1 MSPLPVPAGHAARR
15 PGPPTPDLYRVADG
29 EVVAGVCTG
38 LAAHLGVRL
47 TVVRLFFALACTV
60 AGVGLIA
67 YGALWVFT
75 TRVDTA
81 GDASNVAAERS
92 VRHRGLDPGL
102 VNRPAAGVDRMLVA
116 LACVLFIGG
125 AAIQPQVAVSV
136 ILLAGGVLLVW
147 RTFGPNALAGATGT
161 DGRLGQADR
170 REQLRRVPGGLQWAS
185 LVGGVVLLA
194 VGIGYTLFGVR
205 ADGGTGADGGSGG
218 VVVPAL
224 IAAVALI
231 AGFIVVLI
239 PLWLRLWSMA
249 NTNARERAA
258 EEERARI
265 AARIHDSVLQ
275 TLTLIQKKSAEPEIA
290 QMARSQ
296 ERQLRQWLFAPGES
310 VRTETLFGALR
321 VACGEVEDTFGVQIR
336 PVIVGEDRDTDDASV
351 ALLLAGREAMV
362 NAAKHSGCQEINV
375 YLEAGDGNSDGNGDD
390 GIELFVRDRGP
401 GFRVEDIPED
411 RQGVRA
417 SILDRMARVGG
428 TVEIDSGQ
436 FGTEVILT
444 LKAQTS
450 KGQTR

>member
-1 MSPLPVPAGHAARR
+1 MSQLPVTTGRPAGR
-15 PGPPTPDLYRVADG
+15 PGAPTPDLFRVADG
-29 EVVAGVCTG
+29 KLIAGVCTG

-47 TVVRLFFALACTV
+47 TVVRLIFALANTV
-60 AGVGLIA
+60 AGVGVIA

-75 TRVDTA
+75 TRVATSA
-81 GDASNVAAERS
+81 EASNAAATGS
-92 VRHRGLDPGL
+92 VRHRGLDPAL
-102 VNRPAAGVDRMLVA
+102 VDRPVSGTDRLLVV
-116 LACVLFIGG
+116 LAVVLFMGG
-125 AAIQPQVAVSV
+125 AATRPQIAVSAL
-136 ILLAGGVLLVW
+136 LLAGGVLLVW
-147 RTFGPNALAGATGT
+147 RTFGPNALAAAP
-161 DGRLGQADR
+161 GQ
-170 REQLRRVPGGLQWAS
+170 QGPPGRVPGGLQWVS
-185 LVGGVVLLA
+185 LAGGLVLLA
-194 VGIGYTLFGVR
+194 IGIGYTVFGIR
-205 ADGGTGADGGSGG
+205 IDEGATDGSGG
-218 VVVPAL
+218 VIVPAL

-231 AGFIVVLI
+231 AGLVVVLI

-249 NTNARERAA
+249 NTSARERAA

-275 TLTLIQKKSAEPEIA
+275 TLTLIQKKSGEPEIA

-362 NAAKHSGCQEINV
+362 NAAKHSGCQEVNV
-375 YLEAGDGNSDGNGDD
+375 YLEVSDD
-390 GIELFVRDRGP
+390 GAVELFVRDRGP
-401 GFRVEDIPED
+401 GFSVADIPDD
-411 RQGVRA
+411 RQGVRS

-428 TVEIDSGQ
+428 NVEIDSGQ

-444 LKAQTS
+444 LERQAQ
-450 KGQTR
+450 